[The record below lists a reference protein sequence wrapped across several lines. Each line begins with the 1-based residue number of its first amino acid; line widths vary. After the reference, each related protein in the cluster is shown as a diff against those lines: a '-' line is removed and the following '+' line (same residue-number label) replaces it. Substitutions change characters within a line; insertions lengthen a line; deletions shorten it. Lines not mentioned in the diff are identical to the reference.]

1 MKADPLTRARRKA
14 DLVAASAL
22 LRRHAAADIG
32 IVAGRADAWGWQIA
46 RLRRALAWP
55 SVRLAGVA
63 LLALVSARRWLRRRP
78 SAAEPPR
85 PRAAPTASRWLDWAP
100 VAWRLWR
107 AGAPL
112 LMRWLDRAA
121 AGPR

>member
-1 MKADPLTRARRKA
+1 MKADALARARRKA

-22 LRRHAAADIG
+22 LRRHAAAEIG
-32 IVAGRADAWGWQIA
+32 TVAAHADAWGWRIA
-46 RLRRALAWP
+46 RLRSALALP

-63 LLALVSARRWLRRRP
+63 LLALVSAQRWLRRRP
-78 SAAEPPR
+78 SAAEPSR
-85 PRAAPTASRWLDWAP
+85 PRAAPTASRWLGWAP

-112 LMRWLDRAA
+112 LMRWLDG
-121 AGPR
+121 AGAGRR